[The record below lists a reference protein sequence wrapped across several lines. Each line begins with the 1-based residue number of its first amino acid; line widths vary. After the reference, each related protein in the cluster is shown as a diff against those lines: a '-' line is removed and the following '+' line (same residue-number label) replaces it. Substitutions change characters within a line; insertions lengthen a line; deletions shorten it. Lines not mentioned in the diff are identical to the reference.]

1 MFKQSVTTFLFYTIF
16 TFMCGRYTVIPKS
29 TKGNSKAAKLIEKH
43 LKEAHYNA
51 APSQAL
57 PVLTEQQPDKLQF
70 FSWGLQPF
78 LAKDAKA
85 VKRSINARAE
95 TLTEKPSFR
104 KLLQS
109 KRCLVPA
116 DGFFEWQVTGHGKV
130 PYRIMLKNEELFT
143 FAGLW
148 DEWADK
154 STGEVL
160 HTFTIITTEAN
171 DVVKPIH
178 ERKPVILS
186 PEAEELWLD
195 VNEPQEELL
204 SLLVPYKAEEMKAY
218 PVSPL
223 VNSPVNNVPEVLNS
237 L

>member
-1 MFKQSVTTFLFYTIF
+1 M
-16 TFMCGRYTVIPKS
+16 PKV
-29 TKGNSKAAKLIEKH
+29 KGHSKAARLLEKH
-43 LKEAHYNA
+43 LQEGHYNA
-51 APSQAL
+51 SPSQAL
-57 PVLTEQQPDKLQF
+57 PVVTNTLPNTLQF

-78 LAKDAKA
+78 WAKDVKA

-95 TLTEKPSFR
+95 TITEKPSFR
-104 KLLQS
+104 KLLTS

-116 DGFFEWQVTGHGKV
+116 DGFFEWQVTDHGKV
-130 PYRIMLKNEELFT
+130 PYRILLKSEELFS

-148 DEWADK
+148 DKWADK
-154 STGEVL
+154 ETGEVL

-171 DVVKPIH
+171 EVVKPIH
-178 ERKPVILS
+178 DRMPVMLS

-195 VNEPQEELL
+195 AHESQQELL
-204 SLLVPYKAEEMKAY
+204 SLLHPYQATDMKAF

-223 VNSPVNNVPEVLNS
+223 VNSPLNNVPEVLNS

>member
-1 MFKQSVTTFLFYTIF
+1 
-16 TFMCGRYTVIPKS
+16 MCGRYSVAPKP
-29 TKGNSKAAKLIEKH
+29 KGDSKAARL
-43 LKEAHYNA
+43 LAQSMKEGRFNA

-57 PVLTEQQPDKLQF
+57 PVITNEQPDQVQF

-78 LAKDAKA
+78 WAKDAKA

-104 KLLQS
+104 KLLTS

-116 DGFFEWQVTGHGKV
+116 DGFFEWQVTPQGKV
-130 PYRIMLKNEELFT
+130 PHRILLKNEELFS

-148 DEWADK
+148 DEWLDRG
-154 STGEVL
+154 TGEVL
-160 HTFTIITTEAN
+160 HTYTIITTEAN
-171 DVVKPIH
+171 EVVRPIH
-178 ERKPVILS
+178 DRMPVILS

-195 VNEPQEELL
+195 EHESQEELL
-204 SLLVPYKAEEMKAY
+204 SLLHPFQAEQMKAY

-223 VNSPVNNVPEVLNS
+223 VNSPLNDVPEVLNS

>member
-1 MFKQSVTTFLFYTIF
+1 
-16 TFMCGRYTVIPKS
+16 MCGRYSVLPKA
-29 TKGNSKAAKLIEKH
+29 KGDSKAAKLLAAH

-51 APSQAL
+51 APSQHL
-57 PVLTEQQPDKLQF
+57 PVITNTQPDTVQF

-78 LAKDAKA
+78 WAKDGKA

-95 TLTEKPSFR
+95 TLTEKSSFR
-104 KLLQS
+104 NLLKT

-116 DGFFEWQVTGHGKV
+116 DGFFEWQANPQGKV
-130 PYRIMLKNEELFT
+130 PYRILLKDEDTFS

-148 DEWADK
+148 DEWLDK
-154 STGEVL
+154 STGELL
-160 HTFTIITTEAN
+160 HTYTIITTEAN
-171 DVVKPIH
+171 DLVKPIH
-178 ERKPVILS
+178 DRMPVILS

-195 VNEPQEELL
+195 ANESQEELL
-204 SLLVPYKAEEMKAY
+204 SLLHPFDADKMKAY

-223 VNSPVNNVPEVLNS
+223 VNSAQNNVPEVINS